1 MHNAYASSTIYA
13 VRCKESFSLSFND
26 YSIFSYERFDRA
38 PSYCLPCCGCCDC
51 CSVSTYRVPTKL
63 CLINGLRQSAL
74 LQLSASRRL
83 ILGGGDHYFSRLP
96 AYGFRR
102 GCHELNSSVNV
113 RTVFDNSRQRIKGRC
128 IRAASQKGREFSH
141 SFGSD
146 DAEAVLSL
154 LSKEADKDAICSKC
168 KNVSSSKRMEVE
180 KKRKNGSRE
189 KHLSLSE
196 KVETE
201 KKGNLKQHE
210 SSTIYLRREY
220 EKPNKER
227 ESFAK
232 SENHRKRR
240 DVSSCSSYY
249 SLSSGDFGSEVEVQ
263 DEIGLE
269 ESSLEYEKDEANC
282 VEEQVKEEFNRQ
294 EDDSKKLQDVS
305 NKERIAFGV
314 DIDWSLRKK
323 SEKKLTEGTLQ
334 NTESTREQQD
344 MHSRELRTHES
355 GYKKSSIPQKRVNS
369 EEDKSSFV
377 DNLDKKTNK
386 SYIQTVNRRKHQ
398 SIDVQESVCD
408 EVEPTL
414 LSQKEF
420 SGRKGKLDISETL
433 LKETTDE
440 HKKFAGSTSTTA
452 KETLKSKKAFSG
464 REGNLAISETLLQE
478 AYDKHKKIVGSTSTS
493 GKDVIDRSSQK
504 YTGNLK
510 IEDTE
515 KISNTRMKDMGVKK
529 VSVLNSAQGVEE
541 QQHQKGEK
549 IITQA
554 KDKERR
560 KKIEQFSEVS
570 EAHKINVEDTS
581 IIKSRTRL
589 KNMEEKS
596 NISSDARDTWLQTD
610 KRTTQS
616 FQHRKGSDLF
626 STLSEGYASDEKQV
640 SSSQKTYEKVRF
652 IPKSKSTSV
661 VRATESSS
669 LTDERIANFELARE
683 DQRSSNLSVS
693 DETTTGEE
701 SSSQGLLNLVS
712 GAGKRVI
719 LAAGEERS
727 SATMLIPSSSQM
739 SGGSA
744 HVELPAG
751 IASPKI
757 YLETSESGSSALYDN
772 SGRSSALLPD
782 ALGSADC
789 LEKSSRQ
796 FVDEFVEKVRHGV
809 TISEEQ
815 EMEVAGTKL
824 TLEVGGN
831 QIYSSRQ
838 PGTQNDALSKEHD
851 SSRSSGIPGTKGP
864 SDEMWDVTEPSVEQ
878 GLVAKETEISKE
890 TAKPIVTR
898 TGRSLWSVI
907 VDIVR
912 LRWGSHAGSTTSAGR
927 SAERNS
933 PNKSDSDTWFS
944 GQEHEETTKTNVIKE
959 TSLLQQ
965 TMTSDKFKPGK
976 SYPQSEGEV
985 SDNTKLKGKGK
996 HLEVGSSSP
1005 NTLESGSMSVGAS
1018 YTSGEENA
1026 SWTEDKKDLKATT
1039 SGTQNMELPIS
1050 VPAREPPIV
1059 GEIVSIGGSDM
1070 SGAESVAPIKESVAP
1085 MQSALSGSERKDGE
1099 LKQRKFQRNQQVLRD
1114 RFDDWEEAYKREFEQ
1129 RRIDEMFMKEA
1140 LLEAKKAADTWEVP
1154 VGAVLVQH
1162 GKIIARGCN
1171 LVEQLR
1177 DSTAHAEM
1185 ICIREASNL
1194 LRTWRLSD
1202 TTLYVTLEPC
1212 PMCAGA
1218 ILQARIDTLVWGAPN
1233 KLLGA
1238 DGSWIRLFPDG
1249 GENVSELRDMPPAP
1263 VHPFHPKMK
1272 IRRGILAT
1280 ECADAMQQFFQ
1291 LRRKNKKEEPP
1302 KGPSCLP
1309 VTTHHHPSKLLNK
1322 MHDIFHIM
1330 FCL

>member
-1 MHNAYASSTIYA
+1 MHNAYVSSTIYA
-13 VRCKESFSLSFND
+13 VRCKESFSLSFNG
-26 YSIFSYERFDRA
+26 YSNFCYERFDRT
-38 PSYCLPCCGCCDC
+38 PSYCLSCCGCCDC
-51 CSVSTYRVPTKL
+51 CSVSTYRVPVKP

-74 LQLSASRRL
+74 FQLSASRRL

-96 AYGFRR
+96 AYGFLR
-102 GCHELNSSVNV
+102 GCHELNSSVNE
-113 RTVFDNSRQRIKGRC
+113 RTVCNNSRRRIKGTC

-141 SFGSD
+141 SSGSD

-154 LSKEADKDAICSKC
+154 LSEEADKDVICSKC
-168 KNVSSSKRMEVE
+168 KNVSSSKSMEVE
-180 KKRKNGSRE
+180 NKRKNVSRE
-189 KHLSLSE
+189 RHLNLSE

-201 KKGNLKQHE
+201 KKGNLKRHE
-210 SSTIYLRREY
+210 LSTIDLRREY

-227 ESFAK
+227 EAFAK

-249 SLSSGDFGSEVEVQ
+249 SLSSGDFGSELEVQ
-263 DEIGLE
+263 EEIGLE
-269 ESSLEYEKDEANC
+269 ESSLEYEKDEANR

-294 EDDSKKLQDVS
+294 GDDSKKLQNVS

-314 DIDWSLRKK
+314 DIDWNLRKK

-344 MHSRELRTHES
+344 MHSREFRKHES
-355 GYKKSSIPQKRVNS
+355 GHKKSSISQKRVNS

-377 DNLDKKTNK
+377 DNLDKKTNNA
-386 SYIQTVNRRKHQ
+386 YIQTVNRRKHQ
-398 SIDVQESVCD
+398 SIDVQES
-408 EVEPTL
+408 TL

-420 SGRKGKLDISETL
+420 SGGEGKLEISETL
-433 LKETTDE
+433 LKETNDE
-440 HKKFAGSTSTTA
+440 HKKFVGSTSTTG

-464 REGNLAISETLLQE
+464 TEGNLTISGTLLQE
-478 AYDKHKKIVGSTSTS
+478 TNDQQKKFVGSTSTS

-504 YTGNLK
+504 YTENLK

-515 KISNTRMKDMGVKK
+515 RTSNTRMKDMGVKK
-529 VSVLNSAQGVEE
+529 VSVLSSVQGVDER
-541 QQHQKGEK
+541 QHQKGEK

-560 KKIEQFSEVS
+560 KQSERFSEVS
-570 EAHKINVEDTS
+570 EAHEINVDDAS

-589 KNMEEKS
+589 KNLEEKS
-596 NISSDARDTWLQTD
+596 NLSSGARGTWLLTD
-610 KRTTQS
+610 KRTSQS
-616 FQHRKGSDLF
+616 FQHGKGSELV

-640 SSSQKTYEKVRF
+640 SSSQNTYEKVRF

-661 VRATESSS
+661 VRTRESSS
-669 LTDERIANFELARE
+669 QTDERIANFELARE
-683 DQRSSNLSVS
+683 DQRSSNLSIS
-693 DETTTGEE
+693 DETTSREE
-701 SSSQGLLNLVS
+701 SSSQGSLNLVS
-712 GAGKRVI
+712 GAGKLV
-719 LAAGEERS
+719 AGEERS
-727 SATMLIPSSSQM
+727 SATMLIPSTSQM
-739 SGGSA
+739 GRGSA
-744 HVELPAG
+744 QVELTAG
-751 IASPKI
+751 ITSPKI
-757 YLETSESGSSALYDN
+757 FLETSEIGSSALYDN
-772 SGRSSALLPD
+772 SGRSSALLPH
-782 ALGSADC
+782 ALGSADR

-796 FVDEFVEKVRHGV
+796 FVDEFVEKVRHEV
-809 TISEEQ
+809 TTSEAQ
-815 EMEVAGTKL
+815 EMEVTGTKL

-838 PGTQNDALSKEHD
+838 QGTQIDTQSKEHG
-851 SSRSSGIPGTKGP
+851 SSHSSGFPGTKGP

-878 GLVAKETEISKE
+878 GLVAKETEINRE
-890 TAKPIVTR
+890 TGKTIVTR
-898 TGRSLWSVI
+898 TGRSLWGMI
-907 VDIVR
+907 ADLVR
-912 LRWGSHAGSTTSAGR
+912 LRWVSRAGSSTSAGK

-933 PNKSDSDTWFS
+933 SNKSDSDTWFS
-944 GQEHEETTKTNVIKE
+944 GQEHEETSKTSVIKE
-959 TSLLQQ
+959 TSVLPQA
-965 TMTSDKFKPGK
+965 MTSDKLKPGK
-976 SYPQSEGEV
+976 HYPQSEGEV
-985 SDNTKLKGKGK
+985 SDNTKLRDKGK
-996 HLEVGSSSP
+996 HLEVGLSSP
-1005 NTLESGSMSVGAS
+1005 NTLESGSTSVGAS
-1018 YTSGEENA
+1018 YPSGEENA
-1026 SWTEDKKDLKATT
+1026 SWVEDKKDLKDAT
-1039 SGTQNMELPIS
+1039 GTQNMELPIS
-1050 VPAREPPIV
+1050 APAREPPIV
-1059 GEIVSIGGSDM
+1059 GEIVNIGGSDM
-1070 SGAESVAPIKESVAP
+1070 FGTESAVPIKAPVAPV
-1085 MQSALSGSERKDGE
+1085 QSELSGSERKDGE
-1099 LKQRKFQRNQQVLRD
+1099 LKQRKLQRNRQVLRD
-1114 RFDDWEEAYKREFEQ
+1114 RFDNWEEAYKREFEQ

-1171 LVEQLR
+1171 LVEELR

-1185 ICIREASNL
+1185 ICIREASNI

-1249 GENVSELRDMPPAP
+1249 GENVSEPSEMPPAP

-1272 IRRGILAT
+1272 IRRGVLAT
-1280 ECADAMQQFFQ
+1280 ESADAMQQFFQ
-1291 LRRKNKKEEPP
+1291 LRRKKKKEETP
-1302 KGPSCLP
+1302 KEPSCLP
-1309 VTTHHHPSKLLNK
+1309 VTHHHPSKFLNK